1 MKKYVY
7 KILSLCA
14 CLLIFVSILFGCSV
28 ADKIEE
34 GTYVCKTP
42 YIKYTEDLSADYHI
56 TQEIEID
63 KKVYKAF
70 AFTDFS
76 SRMFFMEYQEE
87 DVKPAS
93 GGWTSDDNEQYA
105 TFYYKFD
112 DKKKQLILTDQET
125 GNVYHLDK
133 VE

>member
-1 MKKYVY
+1 MKKYGY
-7 KILSLCA
+7 KILCLCA
-14 CLLIFVSILFGCSV
+14 CLLIFVSMLFGCSV

-34 GTYVCKTP
+34 GIYVCKTP
-42 YIKYTEDLSADYHI
+42 YIKYTNDLSADYHI

-70 AFTDFS
+70 ALTDFS

-112 DKKKQLILTDQET
+112 DKKKQLILTDQDT
-125 GNVYHLDK
+125 GNFYHLDK